1 MSFYVK
7 AILKCIGISNIK
19 NLIQYQKVVNNFFF
33 AKSAIDLFIVHQ
45 LTKIALKV
53 IPTFFGCLGVDSPIL
68 IELK

>member
-1 MSFYVK
+1 MYWNKQHKKLDSVPK
-7 AILKCIGISNIK
+7 SSEQL
-19 NLIQYQKVVNNFFF
+19 FF